1 MFSYFH
7 YLDCCDIIDFKGGD
21 FMKKSCLLLILS
33 LCLILSACGGNS
45 DTPTNAEESNVS
57 NNSVVE
63 ETPNIEETPKVE
75 DNQKQEE
82 VTPEPLYFESDEIVD
97 KFFTDYNA
105 IAEVVIPAEE
115 IEKGNIRTKA
125 LVYIDDLSLEIINAS
140 DFLSVSM
147 SSSVENESTTLFAI
161 FRDTIKAMSADTA
174 DEDIQSAWNAI
185 HESGYLVEDYDF
197 NGVSITYVPS
207 KELSW
212 GTSDLRV
219 DLEFPLK

>member
-1 MFSYFH
+1 
-7 YLDCCDIIDFKGGD
+7 
-21 FMKKSCLLLILS
+21 MKKFCLLLILS
-33 LCLILSACGGNS
+33 LCLILSAFGGNS
-45 DTPTNAEESNVS
+45 DTPTNAEESNVP
-57 NNSVVE
+57 NNAVVE

-75 DNQKQEE
+75 DNQQQEE
-82 VTPEPLYFESDEIVD
+82 VIPDPESLYFESDEIVD

-125 LVYIDDLSLEIINAS
+125 LVYIDDLSLEIINAT

-147 SSSVENESTTLFAI
+147 SSSVENEDTKLYAI
-161 FRDTIKAMSADTA
+161 FRDSIKAMSADTA
-174 DEDIQSAWNAI
+174 DEDIQSAWSTI
-185 HESGYLVEDYDF
+185 HESGYLVGDYDF

>member
-1 MFSYFH
+1 
-7 YLDCCDIIDFKGGD
+7 
-21 FMKKSCLLLILS
+21 MKKFYLLLILS

-45 DTPTNAEESNVS
+45 DTPTNAEESNVP
-57 NNSVVE
+57 NNVVVE
-63 ETPNIEETPKVE
+63 ETPNIEESPKVE
-75 DNQKQEE
+75 DNQQQEE
-82 VTPEPLYFESDEIVD
+82 VTSNPKPLYFESDEIVD

-105 IAEVVIPAEE
+105 IAEVIIPAEE

-140 DFLSVSM
+140 DFLSISM
-147 SSSVENESTTLFAI
+147 SSSVENEATTLYAI
-161 FRDTIKAMSADTA
+161 FRDTIKVMNSDTT
-174 DEDIQSAWNAI
+174 DEDVQSAWNAI

>member
-1 MFSYFH
+1 
-7 YLDCCDIIDFKGGD
+7 
-21 FMKKSCLLLILS
+21 MKKFYLLLILS

-45 DTPTNAEESNVS
+45 DTPTNAEEPNIP
-57 NNSVVE
+57 NSAVVE
-63 ETPNIEETPKVE
+63 GTPNIEETPEVE
-75 DNQKQEE
+75 DSQQEE
-82 VTPEPLYFESDEIVD
+82 VVTDPEPIYFESDEVVD

-105 IAEVVIPAEE
+105 IAEVVIPVEE

-147 SSSVENESTTLFAI
+147 SSSVENEATTLYAI

>member
-1 MFSYFH
+1 
-7 YLDCCDIIDFKGGD
+7 
-21 FMKKSCLLLILS
+21 MKKSCLLLILS
-33 LCLILSACGGNS
+33 LCFILSACGGNL

-82 VTPEPLYFESDEIVD
+82 VTPEPLYFESDEVVD

-105 IAEVVIPAEE
+105 IAEISIPADE
-115 IEKGNIRTKA
+115 IEKGNISTKA
-125 LVYIDDLSLEIINAS
+125 LVYIDDLSLEIINAT

-147 SSSVENESTTLFAI
+147 SSSVENEDTKLYAI
-161 FRDTIKAMSADTA
+161 FRDSIKAMSADTA
-174 DEDIQSAWNAI
+174 DEDIQSAWSTI
-185 HESGYLVEDYDF
+185 HESGYLVGDYDF

>member
-1 MFSYFH
+1 
-7 YLDCCDIIDFKGGD
+7 
-21 FMKKSCLLLILS
+21 MKKSCLLLILS

-75 DNQKQEE
+75 DNQKEEE
-82 VTPEPLYFESDEIVD
+82 VTPEPLYFESDEVVD

-105 IAEVVIPAEE
+105 IAEISIPADE
-115 IEKGNIRTKA
+115 IEKGNISTKA
-125 LVYIDDLSLEIINAS
+125 LVYIDDLSLEIINAT

-147 SSSVENESTTLFAI
+147 SSSVENEDTKLYAI
-161 FRDTIKAMSADTA
+161 FRDSIKAMSADTA
-174 DEDIQSAWNAI
+174 DEDIQSAWSTI
-185 HESGYLVEDYDF
+185 HESGYLVGDYDF

>member
-1 MFSYFH
+1 
-7 YLDCCDIIDFKGGD
+7 
-21 FMKKSCLLLILS
+21 MKKFCLLLILS

-45 DTPTNAEESNVS
+45 DTPTNAEEPNVP
-57 NNSVVE
+57 NSAVVE
-63 ETPNIEETPKVE
+63 GTPDIEETIEVE
-75 DNQKQEE
+75 DNQQQEE
-82 VTPEPLYFESDEIVD
+82 VTPDPEPLYFESDEIVD

-147 SSSVENESTTLFAI
+147 SSSVENEATTLYAI

-174 DEDIQSAWNAI
+174 DEDIQSVWNAI

>member
-1 MFSYFH
+1 
-7 YLDCCDIIDFKGGD
+7 
-21 FMKKSCLLLILS
+21 MKKFCLLLILS

-45 DTPTNAEESNVS
+45 DTSTNAEES
-57 NNSVVE
+57 
-63 ETPNIEETPKVE
+63 IEETPEVE
-75 DNQKQEE
+75 DNQQQEE
-82 VTPEPLYFESDEIVD
+82 VTPDPEPLYFESDEIVD

-147 SSSVENESTTLFAI
+147 SSSVENEATTLYAI

-174 DEDIQSAWNAI
+174 DEDIQSAWNAL
-185 HESGYLVEDYDF
+185 HESGYLV
-197 NGVSITYVPS
+197 G
-207 KELSW
+207 L
-212 GTSDLRV
+212 
-219 DLEFPLK
+219 

>member
-1 MFSYFH
+1 
-7 YLDCCDIIDFKGGD
+7 
-21 FMKKSCLLLILS
+21 MKKFCLLLILS

-45 DTPTNAEESNVS
+45 DTPTNAEEPNIP
-57 NNSVVE
+57 NSAVVE
-63 ETPNIEETPKVE
+63 GTPDIEETPEVE
-75 DNQKQEE
+75 DNQQQEE
-82 VTPEPLYFESDEIVD
+82 ATPDPEPLYFESDEIVD

-147 SSSVENESTTLFAI
+147 SSSVENETTTLYTI
-161 FRDTIKAMSADTA
+161 FRDTIKAMNSDTT

>member
-1 MFSYFH
+1 
-7 YLDCCDIIDFKGGD
+7 
-21 FMKKSCLLLILS
+21 MKKFYLLLILS

-45 DTPTNAEESNVS
+45 DTPTNAEESNVP
-57 NNSVVE
+57 NNVVVE
-63 ETPNIEETPKVE
+63 ETPNIEESPKVE
-75 DNQKQEE
+75 DNQQQEE
-82 VTPEPLYFESDEIVD
+82 VTSNPKPLYFESDEIVD

-105 IAEVVIPAEE
+105 IAEEIIPAEE

-140 DFLSVSM
+140 DFLSISM
-147 SSSVENESTTLFAI
+147 SSSVENEATTLYAI
-161 FRDTIKAMSADTA
+161 FRDTIKVMNSDTT

>member
-1 MFSYFH
+1 
-7 YLDCCDIIDFKGGD
+7 
-21 FMKKSCLLLILS
+21 MKKFYLLLILS

-45 DTPTNAEESNVS
+45 DTPTNAEELNVP
-57 NNSVVE
+57 NNVVVD

-75 DNQKQEE
+75 DNQQQEE
-82 VTPEPLYFESDEIVD
+82 VTPDPEPLYFESDEIVD

-105 IAEVVIPAEE
+105 IAEVVIPTEE

-125 LVYIDDLSLEIINAS
+125 LVYIDDLSLEVINAS

-147 SSSVENESTTLFAI
+147 SSSVENESTTLYAI

-185 HESGYLVEDYDF
+185 HESGSLVEDYDF

>member
-1 MFSYFH
+1 
-7 YLDCCDIIDFKGGD
+7 
-21 FMKKSCLLLILS
+21 MKKFCLLLILS

-45 DTPTNAEESNVS
+45 DTPTNAEEPNVP
-57 NNSVVE
+57 NNAVVE

-75 DNQKQEE
+75 DNQQQEE
-82 VTPEPLYFESDEIVD
+82 VTPDPESLYFESDEIVD

-147 SSSVENESTTLFAI
+147 SSSVENESTTLYAI

>member
-1 MFSYFH
+1 
-7 YLDCCDIIDFKGGD
+7 
-21 FMKKSCLLLILS
+21 MKKFYLLLILS

-45 DTPTNAEESNVS
+45 DTPTNAEEPNIP
-57 NNSVVE
+57 NSAVVE
-63 ETPNIEETPKVE
+63 GTPNIEETPEVE
-75 DNQKQEE
+75 DRQQEE
-82 VTPEPLYFESDEIVD
+82 VVTDPEPIYFESDEVVD

-105 IAEVVIPAEE
+105 IAEVVIPVEE

-147 SSSVENESTTLFAI
+147 SSSVENEATTLYAI

>member
-1 MFSYFH
+1 
-7 YLDCCDIIDFKGGD
+7 
-21 FMKKSCLLLILS
+21 MKKFYLLLILS
-33 LCLILSACGGNS
+33 LCLILSACGGNA
-45 DTPTNAEESNVS
+45 DTPNNGEELNASDNVI
-57 NNSVVE
+57 VE
-63 ETPNIEETPKVE
+63 ETPNIEETPNVE
-75 DNQKQEE
+75 DSQQEE
-82 VTPEPLYFESDEIVD
+82 VVTDPEPIYFESDEVVD

-105 IAEVVIPAEE
+105 IAEVVIPVEE

-147 SSSVENESTTLFAI
+147 SSSVENEATTLYAI

-174 DEDIQSAWNAI
+174 DEDIQSAWNTI

-197 NGVSITYVPS
+197 NGVNITYVPS

-212 GTSDLRV
+212 GTSNLRV

>member
-1 MFSYFH
+1 
-7 YLDCCDIIDFKGGD
+7 
-21 FMKKSCLLLILS
+21 MKKFCLLLILS
-33 LCLILSACGGNS
+33 LCFILSACGGNS
-45 DTPTNAEESNVS
+45 DTPANAEESNVPDS
-57 NNSVVE
+57 AVAE

-75 DNQKQEE
+75 DNQQQEE
-82 VTPEPLYFESDEIVD
+82 VTSSPEPFYFESDEIVN
-97 KFFTDYNA
+97 KFFTDYNT

-147 SSSVENESTTLFAI
+147 SSFVENEATTLYAI
-161 FRDTIKAMSADTA
+161 FRDTIKAMNSDTT
-174 DEDIQSAWNAI
+174 DEDIQFAWNAI
-185 HESGYLVEDYDF
+185 HESGYPVEDYDF

>member
-1 MFSYFH
+1 
-7 YLDCCDIIDFKGGD
+7 
-21 FMKKSCLLLILS
+21 MKKFHLLLS
-33 LCLILSACGGNS
+33 LCLILSACDGNT
-45 DTPTNAEESNVS
+45 DTPTNAEKPNVS
-57 NNSVVE
+57 NDVIIE
-63 ETPNIEETPKVE
+63 ETPNVD
-75 DNQKQEE
+75 DNQQGE
-82 VTPEPLYFESDEIVD
+82 VVSDTGPLYFESDEVVD

-105 IAEVVIPAEE
+105 IAEVVIPVEE

-125 LVYIDDLSLEIINAS
+125 LVYIDDLSLEIINAN
-140 DFLSVSM
+140 DLLSVSM
-147 SSSVENESTTLFAI
+147 SSSIENEDTKLYAI
-161 FRDTIKAMSADTA
+161 FRDTIKAMNANTA

-197 NGVSITYVPS
+197 NSISITYVPS